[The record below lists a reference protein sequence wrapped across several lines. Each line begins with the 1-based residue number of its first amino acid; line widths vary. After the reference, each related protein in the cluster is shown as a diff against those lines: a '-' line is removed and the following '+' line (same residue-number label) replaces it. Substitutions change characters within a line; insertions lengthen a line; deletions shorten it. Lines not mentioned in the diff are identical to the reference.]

1 MRFMHT
7 MHTLFFAFA
16 VAGVASGAAAAPS
29 APRNG
34 AEYQTLPTIQ
44 ETTPGNKVEVT
55 EFFTYSCPHCN
66 GFEPVLAEWVKKNA
80 DKIVFKRVHVAFNRS
95 DVPLQRLYA
104 TLEAMDQADK
114 YHAKAFAAEHIER
127 RHMHTDE
134 AIFEWAERAG
144 INRAQ
149 FIDTYRSF
157 GMQARVNR
165 AQSMAKA
172 YMIESWPTIAVG
184 GRYITS
190 PYQAS
195 SVVKPPPNELE
206 QQKNVLQVMDYLVAK
221 VKAEK
226 K

>member
-1 MRFMHT
+1 MRL
-7 MHTLFFAFA
+7 MHTLLFALA
-16 VAGVASGAAAAPS
+16 VAGVAGSAAAGPE

-34 AEYQTLPTIQ
+34 AEYQTLPQVQ

-66 GFEPVLAEWVKKNA
+66 AFDPVLADWVKKNA

-104 TLEAMDQADK
+104 TLEAMGVADQ
-114 YHAKAFAAEHIER
+114 YHAKAFAAEHVER

-134 AIFEWAERAG
+134 AIFEWAEKAG
-144 INRAQ
+144 IDRAK

-165 AQSMAKA
+165 AQALAKA
-172 YMIESWPTIAVG
+172 YMIEAWPTVAVG

-195 SVVKPPPNELE
+195 SQVKPPPAAAE
-206 QQKNVLQVMDYLVAK
+206 QQKHVLQVMDHLVAK

>member
-1 MRFMHT
+1 MRLIQKM
-7 MHTLFFAFA
+7 LFALA
-16 VAGVASGAAAAPS
+16 VAGVVTGAAASPD

-34 AEYQTLPTIQ
+34 AEYQVLPAVQ

-66 GFEPVLAEWVKKNA
+66 AFEPALANWVKKNA
-80 DKIVFKRVHVAFNRS
+80 DKIIFKRVHVAFNRG
-95 DVPLQRLYA
+95 DVPLQRLYT
-104 TLEAMDQADK
+104 TLEAMGLTEK
-114 YHAKAFAAEHIER
+114 YHARVLAAEHVEGL
-127 RHMHTDE
+127 HMHSDE
-134 AIFEWAERAG
+134 AIFDWAAKSGIDRAK
-144 INRAQ
+144 

-165 AQSMAKA
+165 SQSMAKA
-172 YMIESWPTIAVG
+172 YMIESWPTVAVA

-195 SVVKPPPNELE
+195 STTKPAPNEAA
-206 QQKNVLQVMDYLVAK
+206 QQQAVLKVMDHLVAK
-221 VKAEK
+221 AAAEK

>member
-1 MRFMHT
+1 MRMIQK
-7 MHTLFFAFA
+7 MLFALA
-16 VAGVASGAAAAPS
+16 VAGVVSGAAAAPE

-34 AEYQTLPTIQ
+34 AEYQVLPEVQ

-66 GFEPVLAEWVKKNA
+66 AFEPVLAEWVKKNA
-80 DKIVFKRVHVAFNRS
+80 DKVVFKRVHVAFNRA

-104 TLEAMDQADK
+104 TLEAMGVTEK
-114 YHAKAFAAEHIER
+114 YHAKAFAAEHVER
-127 RHMHTDE
+127 LHMHSDE
-134 AIFEWAERAG
+134 AIFDWVAKNG
-144 INRAQ
+144 IDRTK

-165 AQSMAKA
+165 SQSLAKA
-172 YMIESWPTIAVG
+172 YMIESWPTVAVA

-195 SVVKPPPNELE
+195 STTRPALNEAG
-206 QQKNVLQVMDYLVAK
+206 QQQAVLKVMDHLVAK
-221 VKAEK
+221 AKAEK